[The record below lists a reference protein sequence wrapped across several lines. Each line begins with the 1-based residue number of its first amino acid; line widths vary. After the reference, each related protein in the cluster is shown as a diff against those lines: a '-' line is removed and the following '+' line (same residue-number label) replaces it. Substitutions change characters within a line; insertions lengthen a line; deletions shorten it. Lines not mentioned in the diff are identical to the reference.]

1 MDSLQYIK
9 LLALMAT
16 TLLGDVL
23 PEGDLDLNSKEN
35 PAEGVVLDHDGD
47 GDVVVVILVLMEG
60 ILVVSIIKLV
70 LVATI
75 QGSMSSWPPQHH
87 RKAIPG

>member
-35 PAEGVVLDHDGD
+35 PARVLFSTMMAMWASSASYSFSWK
-47 GDVVVVILVLMEG
+47 VF
-60 ILVVSIIKLV
+60 LVVSTLKRV
-70 LVATI
+70 L
-75 QGSMSSWPPQHH
+75 GSTV
-87 RKAIPG
+87 